1 MIFYFGIALGI
12 SVTVVMV
19 LRWLKTPFAWSAI
32 IGIVCFLTL
41 IGVGLFLIK
50 GMDSP
55 PPGST
60 IITQEEL
67 DKAAGL

>member
-1 MIFYFGIALGI
+1 MILYLGIAMGL

-19 LRWLKTPFAWSAI
+19 LRWLKTPFVWSVG

-67 DKAAGL
+67 NKAAGL